1 MGGSEKEKVTANR
14 NSDDM
19 KEETKDML
27 AGMGL
32 LRHSEPDA
40 TPKLQRYSTNKQL
53 PVTVKPFKGLW
64 NF

>member
-1 MGGSEKEKVTANR
+1 MGGSEKEKVTANH
-14 NSDDM
+14 NSDEM

-32 LRHSEPDA
+32 LRHSEPEP
-40 TPKLQRYSTNKQL
+40 TPKLHRCSTNKQL
-53 PVTVKPFKGLW
+53 PVAVKPFKGLW